1 MPSYHVWTVGCQMN
15 TSDSDRLSSGFSNMG
30 FDSTDDMANADV
42 VVLNTCV
49 VRQSAEDSA
58 TGVLGRLGKRTKGN
72 DDRMIAVMGCMV
84 GPEQTELK
92 RRFPYVDVWA
102 RPQEFEPI
110 LETAGMKHGLDPE
123 GCLAGAIPENPNVA
137 SFIPIVHGCDKFCTF
152 CIIPYRRGRETS
164 RSAADIVHDAEMM
177 VDRGVKDITLLG
189 QNVDSYGHDIRPRID
204 LADLFEKVHEINGLE
219 RIRFM
224 TSHPNDMSL
233 RIIEA
238 IRDLPKV
245 CEMVNLPFQ
254 AGDDTMLA
262 NMRRGYT
269 IGQFLDK
276 IAQIKDIIPNVTL
289 TTDLIVGFSGETDA
303 QFEGS
308 MDVLRSVEFSKVH
321 TSEYSYREGTFASRK
336 MNDDVTRSVKKARK
350 VVVDEFQQVVQAR
363 NNALLVGT
371 QFDVLIEGRKRG
383 RVHGRSRGDKL
394 IYLKAPVEGSMP
406 EPQPGQTVQVE
417 ITNSSPWS
425 LESELV
431 SSSAITTANKE
442 KVPVV

>member
-1 MPSYHVWTVGCQMN
+1 MN
-15 TSDSDRLSSGFSNMG
+15 TSDSERLSSGFSNMG

-49 VRQSAEDSA
+49 VRQSAEDTA

-84 GPEQTELK
+84 GPEQKELK

-110 LETAGMKHGLDPE
+110 LETAGMRHGLDPE
-123 GCLAGAIPENPNVA
+123 GCLAGAVPENPNVA

-152 CIIPYRRGRETS
+152 CIIPYRRGRENS
-164 RSAADIVHDAEMM
+164 RSSADIVHEAEMM
-177 VDRGVKDITLLG
+177 VARGVKEITLLG

-204 LADLFEKVHEINGLE
+204 LADLFEMVHEINGLE

-276 IAQIKDIIPNVTL
+276 IAQIKDVIPNVTL
-289 TTDLIVGFSGETDA
+289 TTDLIVGFSGETDE
-303 QFEGS
+303 QFECS
-308 MDVLRSVEFSKVH
+308 MDVLRAVEFSKVH
-321 TSEYSYREGTFASRK
+321 TSEYSNREGTFASRK
-336 MNDDVTRSVKKARK
+336 MTDDVPRAVKKARK
-350 VVVDEFQQVVQAR
+350 VAVDEFQQIVQGK
-363 NNALLVGT
+363 NNDLLVGT
-371 QFDVLIEGRKRG
+371 QFDVLVEGLKRG

-394 IYLKAPVEGSMP
+394 I
-406 EPQPGQTVQVE
+406 
-417 ITNSSPWS
+417 
-425 LESELV
+425 
-431 SSSAITTANKE
+431 
-442 KVPVV
+442 